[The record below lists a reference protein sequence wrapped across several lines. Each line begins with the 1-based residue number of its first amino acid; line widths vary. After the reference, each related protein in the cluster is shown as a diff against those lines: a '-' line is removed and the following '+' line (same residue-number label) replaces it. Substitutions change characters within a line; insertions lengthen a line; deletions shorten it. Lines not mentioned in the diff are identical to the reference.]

1 MKKAISTILIVLLV
15 VFAFAACNDVAVAK
29 LNPVS
34 NVVYENGI
42 LSFDGASEATEYEV
56 AIKRGSE
63 VVYEDSVSD
72 TSIDIESIGVEGN
85 LVVSIVA
92 SNGKSK
98 SDAVEYSFTV
108 LSVFGDVEIEAEDYL
123 YNYGTGKAGSNFRN
137 NPLAHKGAYV
147 GGIDDAGQGVYIN
160 YLCPVAGTFDFTVYY
175 CHEGTG
181 AHQDMWVNGEYQT
194 RIDYTENTG
203 WGGASFDA
211 ANVTVQIT
219 LKKGW
224 NTISIMK
231 NGDSSDNW
239 GDYAELDYFV
249 IHGDGSE
256 YNADDLLEYGETPAY
271 YCLEAEMGSPRLKNK
286 NSNMYMCKNPP
297 IVQQDGLVYS
307 NGFIM
312 GNIESNYDG
321 VEWQFNSPVKA
332 KYRVRLAYAAGAF
345 EGSTPARP
353 SFIVTQ
359 KEVGLA
365 RGVDF
370 NDMTT
375 VTFDVLPYTG
385 WGNVAVAEQTIE
397 IVLEAGKN
405 FIYCLKLDSVNSGIF
420 QLDYIDI
427 TFVEEV
433 A

>member
-1 MKKAISTILIVLLV
+1 MRKAISVILVVLLA
-15 VFAFAACNDVAVAK
+15 VFAFAACNEKAPEK
-29 LNPVS
+29 LNSVS
-34 NVVYENGI
+34 NVAYENGI
-42 LSFDGASEATEYEV
+42 LSFDGVSGAAEYEIT
-56 AIKRGSE
+56 IKRRNE
-63 VVYEDSVSD
+63 VVYEDSVTD

-85 LVVSIVA
+85 LTASIVA
-92 SNGKSK
+92 VNDKAK
-98 SDAVEYSFTV
+98 SDAVEYAFTV
-108 LSVFGDVEIEAEDYL
+108 LSVFGDVELEAENYL
-123 YNYGTGKAGSNFRN
+123 YNFGTGKANSNFRN

-160 YLCPVAGTFDFTVYY
+160 YLCPVEGTFDFTVYY
-175 CHEGTG
+175 CHEGSG

-203 WGGASFDA
+203 WGGAGFDA

-239 GDYAELDYFV
+239 GDFAELDYFV

-271 YCLEAEMGSPRLKNK
+271 YRLEAEMGSPRLKNK
-286 NSNMYMCKNPP
+286 TSNIFMCKNPP
-297 IVQQDGLVYS
+297 IVQQDGYKYS

-321 VEWQFNSPVKA
+321 IEWQFNSPVKA
-332 KYRVRLAYAAGAF
+332 KYKVRLAYAAGVF
-345 EGSTPARP
+345 EGSMPARP

-359 KEVGLA
+359 KEVGIA
-365 RGVDF
+365 KGADF
-370 NDMTT
+370 IDMEK
-375 VTFDVLPYTG
+375 VTFDALPYTG